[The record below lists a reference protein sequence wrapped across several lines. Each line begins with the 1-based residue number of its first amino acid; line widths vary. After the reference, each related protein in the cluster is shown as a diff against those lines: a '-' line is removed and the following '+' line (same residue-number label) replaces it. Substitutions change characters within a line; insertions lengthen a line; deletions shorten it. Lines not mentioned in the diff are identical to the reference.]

1 MADARMLAPMD
12 VLRRGLRR
20 AVLPPPTSVRHAEY
34 SMLFSADDDVGPND
48 RLLGVAL
55 DAVQAARGVDLTA
68 IGDRIPS
75 GPRFTDVWP
84 GEHYK
89 LLAGLVEALQPR
101 VVIEIGTATGMSAL
115 TLMERLPA
123 EGRIVTFDV
132 VPWTQVPGAVL
143 RPEDMVPGRLEQYV
157 ADLCDPSVAAV
168 HRELLQSADLIFMD
182 AAKDGQMER
191 QFLSL
196 FDSLAFRNSP
206 VAIFDDIRLWNML
219 DIWRGVRRPKLDLT
233 SFGHWSGTGLVDYA

>member
-1 MADARMLAPMD
+1 MD

-48 RLLGVAL
+48 RLLGIAL
-55 DAVQAARGVDLTA
+55 DAVQAARGVDLSA
-68 IGDRIPS
+68 IGARIAS
-75 GPRFTDVWP
+75 GPRYTDVWP

-89 LLAGLVEALQPR
+89 LLAGLVEALKPR

-115 TLMERLPA
+115 TLLERLPP
-123 EGRIVTFDV
+123 ESKVVTFDV
-132 VPWTQVPGAVL
+132 VPWPQIPGAVL

-157 ADLCDPSVAAV
+157 ADLADPTVATV

-196 FDSLAFRNSP
+196 FDSLAFENAP
-206 VAIFDDIRLWNML
+206 IAVFDDIRVWNML
-219 DIWRGVRRPKLDLT
+219 DIWRGIRRPKLDLT
-233 SFGHWSGTGLVDYA
+233 SFGHWSGTGLVDYS